1 MIPFNVK
8 VELDVPDEK
17 KPEVTKTVSFS
28 STVFDIDK
36 RIINDGGKQVL
47 QTMFLVYASKD
58 GFMWVSAS
66 ACRVDKTSKK

>member
-8 VELDVPDEK
+8 VKLDVQEEK
-17 KPEVTKTVSFS
+17 EPEKTKVVSFS

-47 QTMFLVYASKD
+47 QTMFLVYSAKD

-66 ACRVDKTSKK
+66 ACQVDKTSKK